1 MSEKNE
7 IKFKLPDNYYE
18 ALQRLAKSREISIND
33 MAKLLLIDKIEEEL
47 FLENVR
53 KKEME

>member
-1 MSEKNE
+1 VSEKNE

-53 KKEME
+53 KKEVE